1 MRTLIAFVSMVL
13 SGSSLADTVRH
24 LQVPER
30 FWGTW
35 ARSPDLCRDKKSIIV
50 VSEKGYVTPEASCEF
65 NGSPKPQAAVGL
77 STQPICVAPAWP
89 RRMRRQN

>member
-1 MRTLIAFVSMVL
+1 MRTLITLVSMVL

-50 VSEKGYVTPEASCEF
+50 VSEKGHVTPEASCEIQWLTETAG
-65 NGSPKPQAAVGL
+65 GSGPNLTHYQR
-77 STQPICVAPAWP
+77 CPA
-89 RRMRRQN
+89 N

>member
-1 MRTLIAFVSMVL
+1 MRTLIALVSMVL
-13 SGSSLADTVRH
+13 SGSSLADSVRH

-50 VSEKGYVTPEASCEF
+50 VTEKLLRDARGKLRDSMAHR
-65 NGSPKPQAAVGL
+65 NRGRQWAHLL
-77 STQPICVAPAWP
+77 SSYALHQPGRAG
-89 RRMRRQN
+89 

>member
-1 MRTLIAFVSMVL
+1 MRTLIALVSMVL
-13 SGSSLADTVRH
+13 SGSSLADSVRH

-50 VSEKGYVTPEASCEF
+50 VSEKGYVTPDAR
-65 NGSPKPQAAVGL
+65 NRGRQWADLLSPHAL
-77 STQPICVAPAWP
+77 HQPDRAG
-89 RRMRRQN
+89 

>member
-50 VSEKGYVTPEASCEF
+50 VSEKGYVTPEASCEIQWLTETAG
-65 NGSPKPQAAVGL
+65 GSGPYLL
-77 STQPICVAPAWP
+77 SPYALHQPGRAG
-89 RRMRRQN
+89 

>member
-1 MRTLIAFVSMVL
+1 MRTLIALVSMVL
-13 SGSSLADTVRH
+13 SGSSLADSVRH

-50 VSEKGYVTPEASCEF
+50 VSDKGYVTPEASCEIQWLTETA
-65 NGSPKPQAAVGL
+65 GRQWADLLGPYAL
-77 STQPICVAPAWP
+77 HQPDRAG
-89 RRMRRQN
+89 